1 MSEENKNIDQLFSDA
16 AHTESAPQY
25 DSAYWA
31 EMNSMLNAKDS
42 KKRAFIFWALGGSAA
57 FAVLFLSL
65 FTLNMDNSIE
75 KERYVREEMNLNIYN
90 ENLLANRISTVE
102 RDENSNQTSQGA
114 TNEIENAEL
123 SLANSNNTKRNQI
136 NSNLESQ
143 NNVGENQNT
152 SRINKNQIKNNS
164 FKNNSNLA
172 VIGSNKSHSSDSRIK
187 NNQVNGNSEASVKA
201 NNSSNINTEISNSRK
216 ANAKKGHDII
226 LNLPFTRAYTL
237 TQNAKND
244 IALSDSEIKERPKY
258 SLYTKMSGGLMENY
272 KTSRP
277 YESGLFDLS
286 LNLEVDM
293 NNVLFRTGLGTQLTS
308 NADLIV
314 SQRKEINDIIVVK
327 LQKDLSYQS
336 LIDIYIPLEL
346 GYQLNN
352 TSFGVGAQVNYLLTT
367 SMELNNYENKLL
379 VNTEKQFGN
388 RDGLN
393 SFSTQGYIWIEQRF
407 SPMISLGLKTGTN
420 ISGRIKDGA
429 YFNESA
435 TTNPIYGQLSL
446 KVNLIK

>member
-16 AHTESAPQY
+16 AHSESAPQY

-31 EMNSMLNAKDS
+31 EMNAMLNTRAA
-42 KKRAFIFWALGGSAA
+42 KKRVFLFWALGGSAA
-57 FAVLFLSL
+57 FAVLLLSL
-65 FTLNMDNSIE
+65 FTLNMDGSSE
-75 KERYVREEMNLNIYN
+75 KERYVSEEIDLNI
-90 ENLLANRISTVE
+90 ENINLSDSRILVTEKV
-102 RDENSNQTSQGA
+102 DKINQTNQSA
-114 TNEIENAEL
+114 TNEIKNAEL
-123 SLANSNNTKRNQI
+123 PLANSNNSTR
-136 NSNLESQ
+136 SQ
-143 NNVGENQNT
+143 NNNKIGSQNSIGKNRNDSRRNENQ
-152 SRINKNQIKNNS
+152 RIDNS
-164 FKNNSNLA
+164 FKNNNTKVA
-172 VIGSNKSHSSDSRIK
+172 VHEGNK
-187 NNQVNGNSEASVKA
+187 
-201 NNSSNINTEISNSRK
+201 SNSRITSK
-216 ANAKKGHDII
+216 QVNLNQETAIKDIDKSISKNLNAKNLNTKKGNEFI
-226 LNLPFTRAYTL
+226 LTLPFTATYTL
-237 TQNAKND
+237 TQNTKKD
-244 IALSDSEIKERPKY
+244 ITLSTFEMKERPKY

-286 LNLEVDM
+286 LNLEIDM

-314 SQRKEINDIIVVK
+314 SQRKEINDVIVIK

-336 LIDIYIPLEL
+336 LIDIYIPVEL

-367 SMELNNYENKLL
+367 SMDLNNYENKLL
-379 VNTEKQFGN
+379 VNTEKQYGN
-388 RDGLN
+388 RDGLD
-393 SFSTQGYIWIEQRF
+393 SFSTQGYLWIEQRF
-407 SPMISLGLKTGTN
+407 SPIISLGFKTGTN